1 MSDQKRFPD
10 NGFIAALWARRQFGW
25 KLAKVQC
32 GVWASLV
39 QGSIQGEADIGYVG
53 GRPIWD
59 AEHAL

>member
-32 GVWASLV
+32 GVWASRV

-53 GRPIWD
+53 GRPI
-59 AEHAL
+59 